1 MLWAFKVFF
10 YVFCNLWQ
18 KVNIV
23 LCVNWLAWPVL
34 FARSTLVAVIVKPVE
49 SISSE
54 YPRSG
59 LPVGPLSLHG
69 HHCQQK
75 TSPSSSSS
83 SLWSWSTWSH
93 QGFGWNRMKVYC
105 HSSLAMVFTSLVPPT
120 REHRRQLCDLFS
132 HAARTHRTHR
142 REHSVHW
149 RHFWHKEDSEHK
161 YDNLVTLWLV
171 LVHII

>member
-1 MLWAFKVFF
+1 MF
-10 YVFCNLWQ
+10 FCNLWQ
-18 KVNIV
+18 KVNII
-23 LCVNWLAWPVL
+23 LCVNWLAWLVL
-34 FARSTLVAVIVKPVE
+34 FATSTLVAVIGVEPVA

-59 LPVGPLSLHG
+59 LPVGPISSWSSMST
-69 HHCQQK
+69 K
-75 TSPSSSSS
+75 TSLPPS
-83 SLWSWSTWSH
+83 SLWSWSTGSH
-93 QGFGWNRMKVYC
+93 QWIGWNRLKVYC
-105 HSSLAMVFTSLVPPT
+105 HSSLVMVFTSLVPPT
-120 REHRRQLCDLFS
+120 REHRRQLCDLFW
-132 HAARTHRTHR
+132 HAARTHRIHR

>member
-1 MLWAFKVFF
+1 MYKVF

-23 LCVNWLAWPVL
+23 LCVNWLAWQVL
-34 FARSTLVAVIVKPVE
+34 FAASTLVERWLWNQLKAFRQ
-49 SISSE
+49 SI
-54 YPRSG
+54 PDQVCP
-59 LPVGPLSLHG
+59 LVLSLHG

-75 TSPSSSSS
+75 TSPSS
-83 SLWSWSTWSH
+83 LWSWSTWSH
-93 QGFGWNRMKVYC
+93 RGLGWNQLKVYC
-105 HSSLAMVFTSLVPPT
+105 HSSLVMVFTSLVPPT

>member
-1 MLWAFKVFF
+1 MYKVF
-10 YVFCNLWQ
+10 YVFCNLWP

-23 LCVNWLAWPVL
+23 LCVNWLVWQVL
-34 FARSTLVAVIVKPVE
+34 FATSTLVERWLWNQLKAFRQ
-49 SISSE
+49 SI
-54 YPRSG
+54 PDQ
-59 LPVGPLSLHG
+59 VCPLVPSLHG

-93 QGFGWNRMKVYC
+93 QGFGWNRLKVYC
-105 HSSLAMVFTSLVPPT
+105 HSSLVMVFTSLVPPT
-120 REHRRQLCDLFS
+120 REHRRQLCDLFW